1 MVTAPEALLTHLVE
15 VGVSLVVEGDRL
27 RAQAPK
33 GVLTPALR
41 NAIARYKPDLVALVS
56 AGATL
61 PDAAWWAKMR
71 RAVAPRVYDAP
82 PGCSVWL
89 ACSRLGPCER
99 HAARRPC
106 LVPIAVPTGESSA

>member
-56 AGATL
+56 A
-61 PDAAWWAKMR
+61 
-71 RAVAPRVYDAP
+71 
-82 PGCSVWL
+82 
-89 ACSRLGPCER
+89 
-99 HAARRPC
+99 
-106 LVPIAVPTGESSA
+106 